1 MRVIDV
7 DNDYKPQA
15 AQKYVNIGFL
25 IIEIM
30 TTLHIGTNK
39 ADLDV
44 PLIHQFISEQST
56 WAIGMPLAVLERAI
70 EHSLCFGAY
79 LEGRQIGFARVVTDC
94 ATFANLL
101 DVFVL
106 PEFRG
111 RGFSKQL
118 MEAVLGHPD
127 LQGLRR
133 FTLATGDAHGLY
145 EKFGFTPPSR
155 PATLMERYFPNIY
168 SN

>member
-1 MRVIDV
+1 
-7 DNDYKPQA
+7 
-15 AQKYVNIGFL
+15 
-25 IIEIM
+25 M

-39 ADLDV
+39 ADLNV
-44 PLIHQFISEQST
+44 PLIYQFISEQST
-56 WAIGMPLAVLERAI
+56 WAVGMPLAVLERAI
-70 EHSLCFGAY
+70 DHSLCFGAY
-79 LEGRQIGFARVVTDC
+79 LDGRQVGFARVVTDC
-94 ATFANLL
+94 ATFANLV

-106 PEFRG
+106 PAYRG
-111 RGFSKQL
+111 RGYGKQL
-118 MEAVLGHPD
+118 MEAVLAHPD

-145 EKFGFTPPSR
+145 QQFGFTSPSR